1 MINLQP
7 LLMKTTQC
15 HHTVLHIV
23 STVTVTGVCVFQ
35 IGRNLDAGCRV
46 KIVDMLTNAQWRD
59 YTINI
64 MFLGAVDKLL
74 STLTGDAD
82 NVPLVLNI
90 EGV

>member
-1 MINLQP
+1 MP
-7 LLMKTTQC
+7 
-15 HHTVLHIV
+15 
-23 STVTVTGVCVFQ
+23 
-35 IGRNLDAGCRV
+35 DAWV